1 MKIREPRKGGKI
13 FQIKPKAIADFSKK
27 PMADVEIFKSETQS
41 FGLRLASALYA
52 NIFSVGFDTLLPL
65 VAAKFAA

>member
-1 MKIREPRKGGKI
+1 MAEKSFHNTSQPS
-13 FQIKPKAIADFSKK
+13 AAFSKK
-27 PMADVEIFKSETQS
+27 LMADVEIFKSETQS